1 MSLIITFFVYFI
13 FNFKIQIN
21 NNHTYFHSPVKTTTI
36 ASIFFNIH
44 LNTYNYYYV
53 KTHKK
58 INYTTLVLKKLQIK
72 TTRRYFTPP
81 VAWTQVIVE
90 KFEPSHI
97 AWKIG
102 SQILNIYI
110 SIYYMTY
117 QFHT

>member
-1 MSLIITFFVYFI
+1 MYF
-13 FNFKIQIN
+13 
-21 NNHTYFHSPVKTTTI
+21 YSPAKTTTI
-36 ASIFFNIH
+36 GSIFFNIH

-72 TTRRYFTPP
+72 TTRRYFTHL
-81 VAWTQVIVE
+81 VAWTQVIVIINKNVD

-102 SQILNIYI
+102 SQVLNIYI
-110 SIYYMTY
+110 
-117 QFHT
+117 